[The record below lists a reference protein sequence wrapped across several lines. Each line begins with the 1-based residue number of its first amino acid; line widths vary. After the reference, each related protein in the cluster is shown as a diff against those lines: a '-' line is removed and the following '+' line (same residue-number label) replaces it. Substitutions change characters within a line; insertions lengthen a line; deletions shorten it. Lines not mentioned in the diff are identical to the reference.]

1 MRNNLRKRKNENERG
16 GEQMK
21 DRYIDIEIDLGLT
34 ELENN
39 IQELVDLHEKIKRKA
54 AQVQG
59 FGENRKVKITI
70 K

>member
-1 MRNNLRKRKNENERG
+1 
-16 GEQMK
+16 MK

-54 AQVQG
+54 AQVQS

>member
-1 MRNNLRKRKNENERG
+1 
-16 GEQMK
+16 MK

-59 FGENRKVKITI
+59 FGESRKVKITI